1 MWTLAHFY
9 WNTQRLLQLRAV
21 TQSRGRR
28 LGALTKVQGKS
39 PSDPWAVVYKPDG
52 NFYVWMAFFNHTKT
66 LICRRPGLMIEAPYL
81 QTNKPVKIKT
91 KFCFKVCFTG
101 NNTKPNSSH
110 YTQKTSKL
118 SPQAPYLGNPIIS
131 ATKTI
136 RTKLFVRAVLLELSH
151 MVSASGCF
159 VGGGIPLFC
168 TGKGF
173 YVECRCSSKAGW
185 IKLQKQPCQ
194 RAKQVASAASKL
206 TVPG

>member
-21 TQSRGRR
+21 TQSRGRH

-39 PSDPWAVVYKPDG
+39 PSDPWAVVYKPNG

-91 KFCFKVCFTG
+91 KFCFKVCFAG
-101 NNTKPNSSH
+101 NNTKPKSSH
-110 YTQKTSKL
+110 YIQKTSKL

-136 RTKLFVRAVLLELSH
+136 RDQALCQSCPLRAKSH
-151 MVSASGCF
+151 GVC
-159 VGGGIPLFC
+159 IRLFC
-168 TGKGF
+168 RWGNTTVL
-173 YVECRCSSKAGW
+173 YW
-185 IKLQKQPCQ
+185 Q
-194 RAKQVASAASKL
+194 RLLRGMQM
-206 TVPG
+206 